1 MKESNKRIRMIAE
14 ELADQMIEVAVKY
27 ANKWGRTSGVGFVTI
42 FSPKWTGIT
51 VMDRNQ
57 LVKHLEKQKSNLIKI
72 IENGG
77 FVEKGVVEGPI
88 KKGTKFDLTKGFPEK
103 VVFDIYL
110 RNLVRLGI
118 AVSRKDGEKVLL
130 DVFNKIMYFRTGG
143 GDLVSK
149 ENGGI
154 SSKISAIARF
164 TPTNLKPAFHDGIT
178 GWENIFKKLDKAAK
192 LTEKYELNDEDENE
206 NLDATAYVPVLP
218 PKKYTPPETEMKKEI
233 EDTAVKIA
241 SEYYEEKG
249 FSVKSVEKENCGWDL
264 TVIKGDKERHI
275 EVKGTSRNDYHFF
288 LSKNEYEK
296 MISDPKWRLFVVK
309 NVLEDPE
316 PDCIV
321 IRRQNVEKL
330 FDLIPFC
337 FEGTWKE

>member
-1 MKESNKRIRMIAE
+1 MKESNKRIRRIADE
-14 ELADQMIEVAVKY
+14 FADQMIDVAAKY
-27 ANKWGRTSGVGFVTI
+27 AKKWGRTSSVGFVTTYDM
-42 FSPKWTGIT
+42 KKRGVT
-51 VMDRNQ
+51 VMNEAQ
-57 LVKHLEKQKSNLIKI
+57 LVKYFTKQKKNLIDI

-77 FVEKGVVEGPI
+77 VVEKGVVEGPI
-88 KKGTKFDLTKGFPEK
+88 KKGTTFDLTDRSPEDIA
-103 VVFDIYL
+103 FDIFL
-110 RNLVRLGI
+110 RNIVRLGI
-118 AVSRKDGEKVLL
+118 AVFSGDGEKVLL
-130 DVFNKIMYFRTGG
+130 EIFKKPENFRDDNVGINSEG
-143 GDLVSK
+143 
-149 ENGGI
+149 NGGI
-154 SSKISAIARF
+154 SSKISAITRF
-164 TPTNLKPAFHDGIT
+164 TPINLKPAFHDGIT

-192 LTEKYELNDEDENE
+192 LTEKDELNDEDENE
-206 NLDATAYVPVLP
+206 NLDATAYVPVP

-233 EDTAVKIA
+233 EDAAVKIA
-241 SEYYEEKG
+241 SEYYEKKG

-296 MISDPKWRLFVVK
+296 MIGNPKWRLFVVK